1 MDLLILGASARAAA
15 FSAIRIGLRPTCI
28 DLFADADLASTCPA
42 LRVESSRY
50 PEDLTRL
57 AAELPPMLWL
67 YTGAI
72 ENHPDLVDRI
82 SARHRLLG
90 NTGET
95 LRAVRDP
102 IALADAVRVA
112 GLAASEVRIDPR
124 GLPVD
129 GSWLRKP
136 ITSAGGRGISPWLGQ
151 SEDARKSAYYQQRVE
166 GLPLAAIFVGE
177 RSGARF
183 LGLTRQFVGKGANR
197 FAYRGSLALAGR
209 RGRPGAS

>member
-42 LRVESSRY
+42 LWVEPGHY
-50 PEDLTRL
+50 PDGLARL
-57 AAELPPMLWL
+57 AADLPPMPCL

-90 NTGET
+90 IQGDS

-112 GLAASEVRIDPR
+112 GLAAPEVRIEPT

-136 ITSAGGRGISPWLGQ
+136 IASAGGRGISPWLGQ
-151 SEDARKSAYYQQRVE
+151 SAD
-166 GLPLAAIFVGE
+166 
-177 RSGARF
+177 
-183 LGLTRQFVGKGANR
+183 TRQSASIISSASKGCLPPRSSSANGR
-197 FAYRGSLALAGR
+197 QPDVWGSLDSSSAMGR
-209 RGRPGAS
+209 IDSPIEGAWPPGRSTG